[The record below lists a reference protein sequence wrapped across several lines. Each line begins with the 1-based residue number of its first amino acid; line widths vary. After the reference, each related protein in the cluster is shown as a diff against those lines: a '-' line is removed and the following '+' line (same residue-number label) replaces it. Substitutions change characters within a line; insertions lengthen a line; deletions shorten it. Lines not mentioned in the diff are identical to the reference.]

1 MVEKQQ
7 REDHREREPDG
18 ELVVNRHMSESIQK
32 KKAGNR
38 DGYGR
43 CIVNINGPHEIA
55 LLSFELQAALKKWLF
70 MEKGRRYKGPM
81 RQRGHLSRR
90 PALSIDRI
98 LFGMLRYFL
107 MRWCNVAE

>member
-7 REDHREREPDG
+7 RKDHRERDPDG
-18 ELVVNRHMSESIQK
+18 ELLVNRHMSESIQK

-55 LLSFELQAALKKWLF
+55 LLSFELQAALKTMAVHGERAPIQGTYATARALEPKA
-70 MEKGRRYKGPM
+70 GPEH
-81 RQRGHLSRR
+81 R
-90 PALSIDRI
+90 
-98 LFGMLRYFL
+98 
-107 MRWCNVAE
+107 

>member
-7 REDHREREPDG
+7 REDHRERDPDR
-18 ELVVNRHMSESIQK
+18 ELLVNRHVSESIQK

-55 LLSFELQAALKKWLF
+55 LLSFELQAALDT
-70 MEKGRRYKGPM
+70 MAVHGERAPIQGTYATA
-81 RQRGHLSRR
+81 
-90 PALSIDRI
+90 PALEPKAGPEHR
-98 LFGMLRYFL
+98 
-107 MRWCNVAE
+107 